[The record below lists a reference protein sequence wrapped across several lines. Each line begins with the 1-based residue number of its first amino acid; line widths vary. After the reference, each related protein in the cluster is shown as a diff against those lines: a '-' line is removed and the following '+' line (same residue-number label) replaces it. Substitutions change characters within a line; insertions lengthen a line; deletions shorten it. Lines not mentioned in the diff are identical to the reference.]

1 MEGAWEHLLVHEVA
15 GYMVDTQVYVPQWDR
30 PKAGGQP
37 GQVEHA
43 YLDLHVLGPP
53 DDPERYLDVA
63 VRLPV
68 GEVVEAELR
77 LRAAQDG
84 RTARQEEAS
93 KRCRYPSSRHGVRL
107 TPLVLETYGRLG
119 KAALQYLRSLAKS
132 HVARD
137 PELQVGGAW
146 AVPALLQR
154 WVGILSITLQRAN
167 VEAVRSSVGA
177 GSHAPRLGGQVPQ
190 PHELYAAGV
199 YSSAD

>member
-1 MEGAWEHLLVHEVA
+1 MTVRHL
-15 GYMVDTQVYVPQWDR
+15 
-30 PKAGGQP
+30 
-37 GQVEHA
+37 
-43 YLDLHVLGPP
+43 
-53 DDPERYLDVA
+53 
-63 VRLPV
+63 V
-68 GEVVEAELR
+68 GEISESELR

-84 RTARQEEAS
+84 RTAHQEEAS

-119 KAALQYLRSLAKS
+119 KAALQYLRTLAKS

-167 VEAVRSSVGA
+167 VEAVRSSIGV

-199 YSSAD
+199 YASCRLEPKRLLGLGLSLKGEREPSCLGKDAIGHLDRHD

>member
-1 MEGAWEHLLVHEVA
+1 MPL
-15 GYMVDTQVYVPQWDR
+15 
-30 PKAGGQP
+30 
-37 GQVEHA
+37 
-43 YLDLHVLGPP
+43 
-53 DDPERYLDVA
+53 
-63 VRLPV
+63 
-68 GEVVEAELR
+68 
-77 LRAAQDG
+77 
-84 RTARQEEAS
+84 
-93 KRCRYPSSRHGVRL
+93 PSSRHGVRL

-119 KAALQYLRSLAKS
+119 KAALQYLRTLTKS

-167 VEAVRSSVGA
+167 VEAMHSSVGA

-199 YSSAD
+199 YTSAD